1 MKRTLF
7 STDFEGLA
15 AMKSLT
21 VQYECLHRSG
31 VGLDY
36 FTSHIDRLTLQANG
50 RFSYIVQE
58 KSRIGQAA
66 KALLSGQQVDMNAP
80 EVRREGR
87 YSWQGNIITFYFD
100 DGAQE
105 QGQIAPNGVQIGN
118 DFFEKVSDSTLLPP
132 TNRLKS
138 NMEDIAKGLK
148 IAGAVGGA
156 AIKAVKTITDTV
168 QNAQGQGA
176 SSTPAS
182 NSPSQNANP
191 YSQAP
196 GYRPSQTPPPAQPA
210 QPYSQSPGYQSPQTP
225 PPAQPATT
233 GQDAETLF
241 CDQCGQP
248 VRPGKLYCNHCGA
261 RLP

>member
-1 MKRTLF
+1 
-7 STDFEGLA
+7 
-15 AMKSLT
+15 MKSLT
-21 VQYECLHRSG
+21 GQYECLHRSG
-31 VGLDY
+31 IGLDY

-58 KSRIGQAA
+58 KSRIGHAA
-66 KALLSGQQVDMNAP
+66 KALLSGEQVEMNAP
-80 EVRREGR
+80 EVRRDGR
-87 YSWQGNIITFYFD
+87 YSSQGNTILLYFD

-105 QGQIAPNGVQIGN
+105 QGQIGPNGVQIGN

-132 TNRLKS
+132 THRLKS

-148 IAGAVGGA
+148 IAGAIGGT
-156 AIKAVKTITDTV
+156 AIKAVKTIQDTI

-176 SSTPAS
+176 NANPAS
-182 NSPSQNANP
+182 NPPSQSANP

-196 GYRPSQTPPPAQPA
+196 SYQP
-210 QPYSQSPGYQSPQTP
+210 PQTP
-225 PPAQPATT
+225 PPVQHAPNTTT

-248 VRPGKLYCNHCGA
+248 VRPGKVYCNHCGA
-261 RLP
+261 KLP

>member
-1 MKRTLF
+1 
-7 STDFEGLA
+7 
-15 AMKSLT
+15 MKSLT
-21 VQYECLHRSG
+21 GQYECLHRSG
-31 VGLDY
+31 IGLDY
-36 FTSHIDRLTLQANG
+36 FTSHIDRLILQANG

-58 KSRIGQAA
+58 KSRIGHAA
-66 KALLSGQQVDMNAP
+66 KTLLKGEQVDMNAP
-80 EVRREGR
+80 EVRRDGR
-87 YSWQGNIITFYFD
+87 YSSQGNTILFSFD

-105 QGQIAPNGVQIGN
+105 QGQIAPNGIQIGN

-132 TNRLKS
+132 THRLKS

-148 IAGAVGGA
+148 IAGAIGGS
-156 AIKAVKTITDTV
+156 AIKAVKTIQETI

-176 SSTPAS
+176 SATPPATP
-182 NSPSQNANP
+182 PSQSANT
-191 YSQAP
+191 YSQA
-196 GYRPSQTPPPAQPA
+196 S
-210 QPYSQSPGYQSPQTP
+210 SYQSPQTP
-225 PPAQPATT
+225 PHAQPAPAATT

>member
-1 MKRTLF
+1 
-7 STDFEGLA
+7 
-15 AMKSLT
+15 MKSLT
-21 VQYECLHRSG
+21 GQYECLHRSG
-31 VGLDY
+31 IGLDY

-58 KSRIGQAA
+58 KSRIGHAA
-66 KALLSGQQVDMNAP
+66 KSLLSGGQVDMNAP
-80 EVRREGR
+80 EMRRDGR
-87 YSWQGNIITFYFD
+87 YSTQGNTILFYFD

-105 QGQIAPNGVQIGN
+105 QGQIAPNGVQIGS

-132 TNRLKS
+132 THRLKS

-148 IAGAVGGA
+148 IAGVIGGT
-156 AIKAVKTITDTV
+156 AIKAVKTIQGTI

-176 SSTPAS
+176 SSTPS
-182 NSPSQNANP
+182 YTPPSQGANS

-196 GYRPSQTPPPAQPA
+196 NYQPPQTQPPAQPA
-210 QPYSQSPGYQSPQTP
+210 PASTAGQS
-225 PPAQPATT
+225 
-233 GQDAETLF
+233 DETLF

-248 VRPGKLYCNHCGA
+248 VRPGKLYCSHCGA

>member
-1 MKRTLF
+1 
-7 STDFEGLA
+7 
-15 AMKSLT
+15 MKSLT
-21 VQYECLHRSG
+21 GQYECLHRSG
-31 VGLDY
+31 IGLDY

-58 KSRIGQAA
+58 KSRIGHAA
-66 KALLSGQQVDMNAP
+66 KALLGGEQVNMNAP
-80 EVRREGR
+80 EVRRDGR
-87 YSWQGNIITFYFD
+87 YTSQGNTIVFYFD

-105 QGQIAPNGVQIGN
+105 QGQIAPNGIQIGN

-132 TNRLKS
+132 THRLKS

-148 IAGAVGGA
+148 IAGAIGGT
-156 AIKAVKTITDTV
+156 AIKAVKTIQGTI
-168 QNAQGQGA
+168 QNAQGQGTNTPPA
-176 SSTPAS
+176 STP
-182 NSPSQNANP
+182 PSQNAHP

-196 GYRPSQTPPPAQPA
+196 NYQPSQTPPPAQPA
-210 QPYSQSPGYQSPQTP
+210 
-225 PPAQPATT
+225 PAATT
-233 GQDAETLF
+233 GQGDEALF

>member
-1 MKRTLF
+1 
-7 STDFEGLA
+7 
-15 AMKSLT
+15 MKSLT
-21 VQYECLHRSG
+21 GQYECLHRSG
-31 VGLDY
+31 IGLDY

-58 KSRIGQAA
+58 KSRIGHAA

-80 EVRREGR
+80 EVRRDGR
-87 YSWQGNIITFYFD
+87 YSSQGNIITFYFD

-105 QGQIAPNGVQIGN
+105 QGQIADNGLQIGS

-132 TNRLKS
+132 THRLKS

-148 IAGAVGGA
+148 IAGAIGGS
-156 AIKAVKTITDTV
+156 AIKAVKTIQDTI

-182 NSPSQNANP
+182 NSPSQSAPP

-196 GYRPSQTPPPAQPA
+196 GYQP
-210 QPYSQSPGYQSPQTP
+210 PQTP
-225 PPAQPATT
+225 PPAAQPAPAAPGQ

-248 VRPGKLYCNHCGA
+248 VRPGKLFCNHCGA